1 MMKRLAAALAAI
13 AVLGMTLVM
22 PAAAE
27 DFDPEEAY
35 GEIISYYAHHL
46 ETEWK
51 EYVYKEGLISNAKSG
66 DANMDNPEIVGNVWK
81 YISYYDAGYCFYD
94 INGDGIEEL
103 LLGNYYDG
111 SYITHRI
118 LDVFT
123 FHEGRVIHLY
133 SDYPPYLGGN
143 PCCFTIVGDE
153 IVYRIGLNMHG
164 PMAIE
169 RYRIAN
175 GTLCPIHSCY
185 VSGDGAGCYTQDA
198 QGGETSWDEIPK
210 VTITSEEF
218 WAEWDGGKDAAE
230 AFHPPLRP
238 IDGSNRPV
246 PEAKPVSVPVQGVYG
261 YDALLAAIK
270 TNLEQGNFTF
280 FNDPAAKEL
289 EGLASGDVG
298 YLWRAFGAERYTSE
312 TMGYAYLDLDGDGQ
326 RELATGAIGEDGG
339 LVLYDLYT
347 IYDGKLLHLAES
359 SERDRFSFGVDGT
372 ITEYFGS
379 GTYGIEYV
387 YRLEHGAF
395 QIAKQYEF
403 CKDIYA
409 RLRDPGTPSANWET
423 TDRETFFAEVNAF
436 RAPAPMATT
445 FAAFAPTDCTPGDL
459 DTNGTVNAA
468 DGAAILIAAARLGAG
483 ETSGLTPAQESAAD
497 LDGDGSI
504 NASDAAAVLQYAA
517 YIGAGG
523 TASIGE
529 FLQTGTSL

>member
-1 MMKRLAAALAAI
+1 MMKRLAAALAAF
-13 AVLGMTLVM
+13 AVLCAMPVM

-51 EYVYKEGLISNAKSG
+51 EYVYKDGLISNAKSG
-66 DANMDNPEIVGNVWK
+66 DVNMDNPEIVGNVWK
-81 YISYYDAGYCFYD
+81 HISYYDAGYCYYD

-111 SYITHRI
+111 SGITQHI

-123 FHEGRVIHLY
+123 FHEGRVVHLY

-153 IVYRIGLNMHG
+153 IEYRFGMNMHG
-164 PMAIE
+164 ESFGIM

-175 GTLCPIHSCY
+175 GTLCPTHSCVY
-185 VSGDGAGCYTQDA
+185 DTVCYKQDA
-198 QGGETSWDEIPK
+198 QGGETSWEEIPK

-218 WAEWDGGKDAAE
+218 WEEWDGEKDAAE

-246 PEAKPVSVPVQGVYG
+246 PEAKPVSVPVQGAYG

-326 RELATGAIGEDGG
+326 RELAIGAIGEDGG

-347 IYDGKLLHLAES
+347 IYDGKILHLAES
-359 SERDRFSFGVDGT
+359 SERDSFSFGVDNT
-372 ITEYFGS
+372 ITEGFAS
-379 GTYGIEYV
+379 GV
-387 YRLEHGAF
+387 YCIDYAFRLENGAF
-395 QIAKQYEF
+395 QIAEQYES
-403 CKDIYA
+403 CEDIYA
-409 RLRDPGTPSANWET
+409 RLRAPGTPSANWET
-423 TDRETFFAEVNAF
+423 TDRETFFAEINAF
-436 RAPAPMATT
+436 QAPSPMA
-445 FAAFAPTDCTPGDL
+445 AAFADFTPTDCTPGDL

-483 ETSGLTPAQESAAD
+483 ETSGLTPAQETAAD

-523 TASIGE
+523 TAPIGE
-529 FLQTGTSL
+529 FLQTGTSS

>member
-13 AVLGMTLVM
+13 AVLGMTLVI

-51 EYVYKEGLISNAKSG
+51 EYVYKDGLISNAKSG

-81 YISYYDAGYCFYD
+81 HISYYDAGYCYYD

-111 SYITHRI
+111 SGITHRI

-143 PCCFTIVGDE
+143 PCCFTIVGNE
-153 IVYRIGLNMHG
+153 IEYRFGMNMHG
-164 PMAIE
+164 ESFGIN

-175 GTLCPIHSCY
+175 GTLCPTHSCVY
-185 VSGDGAGCYTQDA
+185 GTGCYTQDA
-198 QGGETSWDEIPK
+198 QGGETSWDEVPK
-210 VTITSEEF
+210 VTITLEEF
-218 WAEWDGGKDAAE
+218 WAEWHGENDTAKAVC
-230 AFHPPLRP
+230 PPLHP

-246 PEAKPVSVPVQGVYG
+246 PEAKPVSVPVQGAYG

-270 TNLEQGNFTF
+270 TNLELGNF
-280 FNDPAAKEL
+280 NYEYGAEL
-289 EGLASGDVG
+289 PGLQGLDSGNIG
-298 YLWRAFGAERYTSE
+298 YLWQFYVSPKTTDANGFV
-312 TMGYAYLDLDGDGQ
+312 YLDLDGDGQ
-326 RELATGAIGEDGG
+326 KELGIGAIGEDGR

-347 IYDGKLLHLAES
+347 IYDGKILHLAES

-387 YRLEHGAF
+387 YRLEYGAF

-403 CKDIYA
+403 YHDIYA

-423 TDRETFFAEVNAF
+423 IDRETYFAEVNAF

-483 ETSGLTPAQESAAD
+483 ETSGLTASQESAAD

-517 YIGAGG
+517 FVGAGG
-523 TASIGE
+523 TAPIGE
-529 FLQTGTSL
+529 FLQNAIQT